1 MSRCI
6 VIISYWEFL
15 AGRLHVEGSITLSDA
30 QIQPGARVQT
40 SVWFLVGN
48 GGMGYWDY
56 YRGLYM
62 DYHKDPFR
70 HSLLSTRQ
78 TWDFRR
84 WSWAPRLRSKV
95 EGAGLGN

>member
-30 QIQPGARVQT
+30 QIQP
-40 SVWFLVGN
+40 
-48 GGMGYWDY
+48 
-56 YRGLYM
+56 
-62 DYHKDPFR
+62 
-70 HSLLSTRQ
+70 LLSTRQ

-95 EGAGLGN
+95 EGAGIGELRFGVCVCVWARIERV